1 MGPREPLPHLTLP
14 RNIFSKLCRI
24 KQMAAFSIIKKLLT
38 SIPGSHVAT
47 QSRETKK
54 SGASYIIAS
63 NLIPDSF
70 WEPESNKCQAFY
82 EGRKQI
88 RGQGLESRPQ
98 GSSISEPDKVK
109 PKGHALGFLE
119 SQLEKMPIPKP
130 LSLKRLTEETQ
141 GCPRERCNG
150 QMFLLLSWHRCPQ
163 PGPHFWRHQEA
174 TEENCRLPE

>member
-1 MGPREPLPHLTLP
+1 MLSAAWGPHLDPQPHGYLLP
-14 RNIFSKLCRI
+14 CPHPASQPELAQGRVWGGGG
-24 KQMAAFSIIKKLLT
+24 AGVIKKLLT

-88 RGQGLESRPQ
+88 RGQGLESRPN
-98 GSSISEPDKVK
+98 
-109 PKGHALGFLE
+109 
-119 SQLEKMPIPKP
+119 SQ
-130 LSLKRLTEETQ
+130 
-141 GCPRERCNG
+141 
-150 QMFLLLSWHRCPQ
+150 
-163 PGPHFWRHQEA
+163 
-174 TEENCRLPE
+174 